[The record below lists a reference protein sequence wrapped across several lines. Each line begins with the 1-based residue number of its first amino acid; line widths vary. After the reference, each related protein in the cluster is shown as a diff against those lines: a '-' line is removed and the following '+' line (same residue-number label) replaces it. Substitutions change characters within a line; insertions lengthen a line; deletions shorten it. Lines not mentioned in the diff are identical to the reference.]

1 MNSDIV
7 HISRDLFH
15 FHKNKGKKL
24 IYSIVVP
31 GVLFDLGI
39 IQESSAFPALYED
52 YYRLPIATSID
63 HWAPLILFVD
73 LINLPPWCF
82 SMHRKKSN
90 SV

>member
-1 MNSDIV
+1 MV

-39 IQESSAFPALYED
+39 IQESSAFPALY
-52 YYRLPIATSID
+52 
-63 HWAPLILFVD
+63 
-73 LINLPPWCF
+73 
-82 SMHRKKSN
+82 
-90 SV
+90 